1 MFLITSIFSPLPPSL
16 FIKTMCV
23 VNVVTMAN
31 LGYSEIKGKHLKYSK
46 FWNFN
51 SDKSSNNKEIK
62 LSAKT
67 GMLFLYT
74 PSFLAGLASFWLFPH
89 EGFRFML
96 LTSALTVHFFKRIV
110 EVLFIHKY
118 SSGMVLDS
126 AIVISLSYLIS
137 TAAMI
142 YVQSEGLGEPTIDLK
157 FLGMILFLLGISG
170 NFYHHN
176 LLSKMRRNGEKEYK
190 IPTSGL
196 FDKVV
201 CPHYLFEILGFWGIF
216 FIAQT
221 LYAFCYA
228 IGVTFYLMG
237 RSYATRA
244 WYLSKF
250 EDFPKHVNSIF
261 PYIF

>member
-74 PSFLAGLASFWLFPH
+74 PSFLAGLASFWLSPH

-96 LTSALTVHFFKRIV
+96 LTSALTVHFFKRTF
-110 EVLFIHKY
+110 EVMHPHAVNQI
-118 SSGMVLDS
+118 SS
-126 AIVISLSYLIS
+126 
-137 TAAMI
+137 
-142 YVQSEGLGEPTIDLK
+142 
-157 FLGMILFLLGISG
+157 
-170 NFYHHN
+170 
-176 LLSKMRRNGEKEYK
+176 
-190 IPTSGL
+190 
-196 FDKVV
+196 
-201 CPHYLFEILGFWGIF
+201 
-216 FIAQT
+216 
-221 LYAFCYA
+221 
-228 IGVTFYLMG
+228 
-237 RSYATRA
+237 
-244 WYLSKF
+244 
-250 EDFPKHVNSIF
+250 
-261 PYIF
+261 